1 MEDNFASGEASEGAE
16 WLKTTPKE
24 KRTYY
29 IIQRERGAKMAQLK
43 LLPNL
48 ILPPSEV
55 FAFGEIASV
64 NTADTGYQV
73 LVQGTARTWMIENT
87 AK

>member
-1 MEDNFASGEASEGAE
+1 MEDNFASREASEGAD

-24 KRTYY
+24 KRTE
-29 IIQRERGAKMAQLK
+29 ITQRERGAKMAQLK

-64 NTADTGYQV
+64 NTADTGYTSSTCSGNCTY
-73 LVQGTARTWMIENT
+73 LDN
-87 AK
+87 

>member
-1 MEDNFASGEASEGAE
+1 
-16 WLKTTPKE
+16 
-24 KRTYY
+24 
-29 IIQRERGAKMAQLK
+29 MAQLK

-64 NTADTGYQV
+64 NTADTGYKAF
-73 LVQGTARTWMIENT
+73 VQGTART
-87 AK
+87 

>member
-1 MEDNFASGEASEGAE
+1 
-16 WLKTTPKE
+16 
-24 KRTYY
+24 
-29 IIQRERGAKMAQLK
+29 MAQLK

-64 NTADTGYQV
+64 NKADTGYTAF
-73 LVQGTARTWMIENT
+73 VQETAST
-87 AK
+87 